1 MSRTKPYTVS
11 IISQDFITLYEKGLK
26 EQIEAVLRKLIG
38 AGKKYFCVDMEWG
51 ASLYAAEILFKLK
64 KEFKDIKIVAVDAK
78 DYIKQI
84 KNQDDDVWICDVET
98 FEPVSRYVFA
108 LLHTNV
114 KMNSDLYHSVES
126 EKTEDSTMNRDKWM
140 INKSSTLLVIADRKI
155 VKEKAESIN
164 YALKRGCEVCYLCES
179 S

>member
-1 MSRTKPYTVS
+1 MIDWNFDR
-11 IISQDFITLYEKGLK
+11 LK
-26 EQIEAVLRKLIG
+26 LCSCHINSYHSNFDLSCIPL
-38 AGKKYFCVDMEWG
+38 
-51 ASLYAAEILFKLK
+51 
-64 KEFKDIKIVAVDAK
+64 
-78 DYIKQI
+78 YIKQI

-98 FEPVSRYVFA
+98 FEPVSRYNFT

-126 EKTEDSTMNRDKWM
+126 EKTEDRDKWM